1 MDLKRVERRG
11 KVEEDSLDSHF
22 AYIYISSFEY
32 SMAEKSTKHSLLQ
45 LQLLEREDGGG
56 GKQSGIRDYVSVA
69 PDTLQPCVAPSP
81 SPGRAVSATAICPF
95 D

>member
-1 MDLKRVERRG
+1 MRKTVWIVILR
-11 KVEEDSLDSHF
+11 
-22 AYIYISSFEY
+22 IYIWSFEY

-81 SPGRAVSATAICPF
+81 PPWARGIGNSNLSI
-95 D
+95 